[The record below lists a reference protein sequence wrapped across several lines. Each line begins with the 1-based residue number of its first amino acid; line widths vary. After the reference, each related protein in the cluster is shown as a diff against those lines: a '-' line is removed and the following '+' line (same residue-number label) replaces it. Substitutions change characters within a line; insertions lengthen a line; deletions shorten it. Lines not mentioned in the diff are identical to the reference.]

1 MSDNG
6 KKRRN
11 LVFFLFFIG
20 IFIFS
25 SICYA
30 DSIDNKGLFDEISKF
45 EKVTENEGK
54 DSVVKYVLKYDL
66 DYFRPYYGS
75 SSMLGQVVDFVVSKT
90 GLDFFKTLTNFFFV
104 ANKVIYQSV
113 DYVIDKVYSGQ
124 VFNDWITTFF
134 DFSHN
139 LYNQLFGYIGVGI
152 VVLWIL
158 YITIKYAM
166 GKRHEAKGLL
176 IRFCLIIG
184 FSTVWFGYNPA
195 NFSSNNSESG
205 IHVETIESKGEA
217 WAKKLNELSLGVEG
231 LIFQAT
237 GNVKNLE
244 LAKNEDEAVLQVRQL
259 YFKKA
264 VLEPYLLMN
273 YGTLDM
279 EKLDK
284 AGINIKE
291 FIREGSFIE
300 GGSEVK
306 KFVDEASGDGKDEE
320 IRSYLTG
327 VKSGYKLIVSMASS
341 FINLS
346 VGIPI
351 LVIGCTHLIFEVMA
365 LVMLF
370 FISIG
375 LILAFFPT
383 LDHYLI
389 HSIKKF
395 LGFIFLKSAH
405 GVLLLIIFLVFN
417 MIDQFIPPASI
428 VTFIVNGLVKFIVMI
443 VLFKK
448 RKMIMG
454 KIGLGGIYKTTA
466 QAKHYTNE
474 VKKAPREMVNRANEM
489 KNTGQEAILKGAE
502 VAGNFYRPLKYAVD
516 SAKVIRTVQ
525 EERREKRS
533 KEGQVINPLELEGR
547 TPQQIPYSG
556 KKVVYGTM
564 DEEQGEQSKGSPMQ
578 RTPQSVSPV
587 TNQVVSS
594 GVGNITSQPVSQFI
608 SGQSVRRNLSIAK
621 PSGKYI
627 GQSVPLTSQN
637 NVVPKLVAN
646 NQLSQQVLQLKQQRL
661 QSVQGLGRVASVSD
675 QLLGKS
681 NRPIESGSV
690 DGMSQNINHLKNVMN
705 QTNSSTSIQNNQ
717 PNILTNRNQSNTVL
731 NQINTQNRLMKNNQS
746 NIVKNQY
753 QEKVIIEGEFGK
765 DFQLPKGRTPQKT
778 K

>member
-306 KFVDEASGDGKDEE
+306 KLVDEASGDGKDDE

-327 VKSGYKLIVSMASS
+327 VKSGYKLIV
-341 FINLS
+341 
-346 VGIPI
+346 
-351 LVIGCTHLIFEVMA
+351 
-365 LVMLF
+365 
-370 FISIG
+370 
-375 LILAFFPT
+375 
-383 LDHYLI
+383 
-389 HSIKKF
+389 
-395 LGFIFLKSAH
+395 
-405 GVLLLIIFLVFN
+405 
-417 MIDQFIPPASI
+417 
-428 VTFIVNGLVKFIVMI
+428 
-443 VLFKK
+443 
-448 RKMIMG
+448 
-454 KIGLGGIYKTTA
+454 
-466 QAKHYTNE
+466 
-474 VKKAPREMVNRANEM
+474 
-489 KNTGQEAILKGAE
+489 
-502 VAGNFYRPLKYAVD
+502 
-516 SAKVIRTVQ
+516 
-525 EERREKRS
+525 
-533 KEGQVINPLELEGR
+533 
-547 TPQQIPYSG
+547 
-556 KKVVYGTM
+556 
-564 DEEQGEQSKGSPMQ
+564 
-578 RTPQSVSPV
+578 
-587 TNQVVSS
+587 
-594 GVGNITSQPVSQFI
+594 
-608 SGQSVRRNLSIAK
+608 
-621 PSGKYI
+621 
-627 GQSVPLTSQN
+627 
-637 NVVPKLVAN
+637 
-646 NQLSQQVLQLKQQRL
+646 
-661 QSVQGLGRVASVSD
+661 
-675 QLLGKS
+675 
-681 NRPIESGSV
+681 
-690 DGMSQNINHLKNVMN
+690 
-705 QTNSSTSIQNNQ
+705 
-717 PNILTNRNQSNTVL
+717 
-731 NQINTQNRLMKNNQS
+731 
-746 NIVKNQY
+746 
-753 QEKVIIEGEFGK
+753 
-765 DFQLPKGRTPQKT
+765 
-778 K
+778 